1 MAEFKFSILANSN
14 PNDLRVLMYE
24 VTAPNTSV
32 ASQDIAAPHIV
43 SQQVVFTGLNK
54 ITHYVRIYQLESGN
68 PTLLLGNHIV
78 QPVEENLNQEE
89 NLILTVGNEIEENQ
103 NTFNGSA
110 YTQYAGLVFGQDY
123 WVERRGTGSLT
134 ADELQDYPPFGFQLK
149 NANTFNEGEV
159 IVIHFYARLSVV
171 NVNQSGGSGSFGFD
185 DIIEITDAIKYL
197 DNTHINKIIDVNNSM
212 EQYVAIRL
220 DNFSNYP
227 DMSRVKIL
235 NNRGVQKNVLVR
247 CRIGLSIY
255 YPLGGITTDQI
266 ILGKGESIEL
276 VKKDDKLY
284 VIDINSAIDDVGI
297 MVKGFVANNNMLP
310 ADGSIINRTIDV
322 RLSNWILTN
331 LSIGNG
337 LVTELD
343 WQNNPALR
351 VNFSTGDGST
361 TFRLPSITGYFIKT

>member
-78 QPVEENLNQEE
+78 QPIEENLNQEE
-89 NLILTVGNEIEENQ
+89 NLILTVGVEIDAEQ
-103 NTFNGSA
+103 DIFDGSS
-110 YTQYAGLVFGQDY
+110 YTDYAGLIYGEDY

-149 NANTFNEGEV
+149 SGNTFNEGEI
-159 IVIHFYARLSVV
+159 IVIHFYARLKII
-171 NVNQSGGSGSFGFD
+171 NVNQPVSGGSGYYDG
-185 DIIEITDAIKYL
+185 IIEVTDSNIYL
-197 DNTHINKIIDVNNSM
+197 DTTHVNKIIDINSSM
-212 EQYVAIRL
+212 QQGVSVRL
-220 DNFSNYP
+220 DNFSGYP
-227 DMSRVKIL
+227 DMSKVKIL

-247 CRIGLSIY
+247 GKIGLSIY
-255 YPLGGITTDQI
+255 YPLGGITTNQI